1 MPANEH
7 LTNIIREALA
17 DLPDVEEKKMFSGI
31 CFMVDGKMCI
41 CVNKTELMCRV
52 APEVYEE
59 ALEKNGTRS
68 MLHNGRTMKN
78 YVFVS
83 EDVLKTKND
92 FDYWIN
98 HALAFNKIAEP
109 PKSKPKKK

>member
-1 MPANEH
+1 MPVNEH

-83 EDVLKTKND
+83 DDVLKTKND